1 MFGDLSGEEVELL
14 NAYSLLGT
22 SGKKELREYI
32 RYLLSKHYK
41 QELKMSI
48 FNNQLLHSL
57 LHSLL
62 HIAEREDFEII
73 QIEKRVLQFKEIY
86 FAIFEQIHSKYAE
99 LVDDLDG
106 CEMVRDFGSNSVENI
121 LQACI
126 TSNRDAVLF
135 EVVDLSENFYKLSR
149 KKDARKIVAV

>member
-1 MFGDLSGEEVELL
+1 MFGDLPSEEVELL
-14 NAYSLLGT
+14 NAYSLLGHST
-22 SGKKELREYI
+22 KKELMDYL
-32 RYLLSKHYK
+32 RYLLSKNYK

-62 HIAEREDFEII
+62 HIAEREDFEIN
-73 QIEKRVLQFKEIY
+73 QIEKRAMQFKEIY
-86 FAIFEQIHSKYAE
+86 FAVFEQIHSKYAE

-106 CEMVRDFGSNSVENI
+106 CEMVRDFGTNSVENI
-121 LQACI
+121 LQACF
-126 TSNRDAVLF
+126 SRNRSAILF
-135 EVVDLSENFYKLSR
+135 EVVDLSENFNKLAR